1 MVFMD
6 MEEYF
11 NIPYHV
17 FSLKNDQL
25 VLRKG
30 VLTRHVKIAINGND
44 PGHDIDFFTGNEA
57 MIPYH
62 TILFLISDL
71 LSARRPA
78 FPQTPSVARCA
89 FPGEHQAG

>member
-17 FSLKNDQL
+17 FSLRNDQL

-30 VLTRHVKIAINGND
+30 VLTRHVKICD
-44 PGHDIDFFTGNEA
+44 
-57 MIPYH
+57 
-62 TILFLISDL
+62 
-71 LSARRPA
+71 
-78 FPQTPSVARCA
+78 
-89 FPGEHQAG
+89 